1 MTHSL
6 RETFSRLMNGKSNTL
21 RRLMIGL
28 GVAGIGLIAVSEWLP
43 PRAQKPADSAGTAS
57 GTVEAAAVEAAL
69 EERITALVSQVQ
81 GVGSCRVMVTLE
93 QGTRQVYA
101 AEESRST
108 GEQTSAASEK
118 TLVVDTAD
126 GPMGLL
132 ITQIQPTVKGVAVV
146 CAGGDDP
153 AVCQRVTDL
162 IATAFNI
169 SSRRVCVVK
178 QQ

>member
-1 MTHSL
+1 MTYRL
-6 RETFSRLMNGKSNTL
+6 REMFSRLTNGKSNTL
-21 RRLMIGL
+21 RRWIIGL
-28 GVAGIGLIAVSEWLP
+28 GVAGIVLIAVSEWLP
-43 PRAQKPADSAGTAS
+43 SRTQKPTEDASVAS

-69 EERITALVSQVQ
+69 EERITALVRQVQ
-81 GVGSCRVMVTLE
+81 GVGSCQVMVTLE
-93 QGTRQVYA
+93 QGVRQVYA
-101 AEESRST
+101 AEESRSS

-118 TLVVDTAD
+118 TLVVETDD
-126 GPMGLL
+126 GPVGLL

-153 AVCQRVTDL
+153 AVCRRVTDL